1 MGFAVSLLNS
11 LIFADNS
18 LIWSK
23 KFPVIFVGNFC
34 AGQGK
39 NTENLRV
46 CSIVGCV
53 KIA

>member
-1 MGFAVSLLNS
+1 MSKLDKVGAPWFVSDGARNE
-11 LIFADNS
+11 I
-18 LIWSK
+18 

-39 NTENLRV
+39 NTEILRV
-46 CSIVGCV
+46 CSNLGCV